1 MTIPPRRRM
10 PRGLVLLA
18 AAAITSVA
26 GTAAHATEGNLYTQ
40 GQGGFSTGALAT
52 ASQVN
57 AATVQVNA

>member
-40 GQGGFSTGALAT
+40 GQGGFSTGTLAT
-52 ASQVN
+52 A
-57 AATVQVNA
+57 T